1 MTNDVMTRGSVEPLA
16 PKSRN
21 VLGYVLRLVGLAI
34 VDAFGLWLLYLLLRD
49 GVWPLAIP
57 IAVIIFIVN
66 LFNLSDRFF
75 PVRWQVPAMAIIIL
89 IVVFPIAFTIYS
101 SFTNYSDGHILSKV
115 QTIDVLTRR
124 TYLPEG
130 GPTYDWAAYRNEAG
144 EYALWLTDDSDN
156 SLWALPG
163 QPIEEISR
171 EDANVG
177 EVDEDGYP
185 VTVGDYSRIA
195 GAALFQSFEELNGL
209 QFGEPPDAVQ
219 IQNTRRAA
227 PLQPRYT
234 YNPEQDAIIDQ
245 QENVVYTANPERG
258 FFVDSEGEALLPGYQ
273 TTIGFDN
280 YARLFNSPAFR
291 GPFIQIFVWTI
302 VFAFLSVITT
312 FALGLV
318 LAIIFNDPTLP
329 GRKLIRSLLIVPY
342 TLPGIIG
349 VLIWRGMMNPYL
361 GVLTTTSQALF
372 GWFPPFLTDP
382 FWVKV
387 GILLV
392 NLWLGYP
399 YMMLISTGAL
409 QSIPEDVYDAAAVD
423 GANNWQRFWNITLP
437 LLLVSI
443 GPLLIASFV
452 FNFNNFT
459 VIYAFN
465 EGRPPIAGSP
475 TPAGHSDILISYTYR
490 IAFEGGRGSDYAYAA
505 AITVMIFFIVAIL
518 TLIQYRFTQ
527 QWEEVS
533 ESV

>member
-1 MTNDVMTRGSVEPLA
+1 MTNDAKSRGSKEPLA
-16 PKSRN
+16 PTSRN
-21 VLGYVLRLVGLAI
+21 VLGYLLRLAGLAV
-34 VDAFGLWLLYLLLRD
+34 VDAFGLWLLYLLIRD

-75 PVRWQVPAMAIIIL
+75 PVRWQVPALSIIVL
-89 IVVFPIAFTIYS
+89 IIVFPIAFTVYS
-101 SFTNYSDGHILSKV
+101 SFTNYSEGHILSKT
-115 QTIDVLTRR
+115 QTIEVLTRR

-130 GPTYDWAAYRNEAG
+130 GLTYSWAAYRNSAG
-144 EYALWLTDDSDN
+144 EYALWLTDESGATF
-156 SLWALPG
+156 WARPG
-163 QPIEEISR
+163 QPIEEIST
-171 EDANVG
+171 EDATVG
-177 EVDEDGYP
+177 EIGDDGYP
-185 VTVGDYSRIA
+185 ATVGDYSRVA
-195 GAALFQSFEELNGL
+195 GAALFQSLEELNGL

-219 IQNTRRAA
+219 IQNTRQAA
-227 PLQPRYT
+227 PLQPRFVYD
-234 YNPEQDAIIDQ
+234 PEQDTITDQ
-245 QENVVYTANPERG
+245 QENVVYTADPKTG

-273 TTIGFDN
+273 TTIGLSN
-280 YARLFNSPAFR
+280 YRQLFNSPAFR
-291 GPFIQIFVWTI
+291 GPFIRIFLWTI
-302 VFAFLSVITT
+302 MFALLSVLTT
-312 FALGLV
+312 FALGLA
-318 LAIIFNDPTLP
+318 LAIIFNDPALP

-349 VLIWRGMMNPYL
+349 VLIWRGMMNPFL
-361 GVLTTTSQALF
+361 GVLTTTSQSLF

-387 GILLV
+387 GILIV

-399 YMMLISTGAL
+399 YMMLVSTGAL
-409 QSIPEDVYDAAAVD
+409 QGIPEDVYDAAAVD
-423 GANNWQRFWNITLP
+423 GANAWQRFWNITLP
-437 LLLVSI
+437 LLLVSL

-505 AITVMIFFIVAIL
+505 AITVVIFFIVAIL
-518 TLIQYRFTQ
+518 TLIQYRFTR